1 MPAGVRTT
9 ELWLT
14 IATDVGLIA
23 AAAADALPPKWA
35 AVAAATANAAY
46 ALARGLAKTGAPVV
60 VATPTAPT
68 APPVS

>member
-14 IATDVGLIA
+14 IATDVGLI
-23 AAAADALPPKWA
+23 